1 MEPEPLQLSGQ
12 PPHTT
17 GLDPVK
23 WKRSFKVSTQ
33 WNKPKWNKCSTAGK
47 DPLNNIW
54 EFAGLFC
61 FFLTLLWCLFVVMM
75 HVTAS
80 NLRCNYALT
89 VTHAFGLMWSSGALW
104 HVQLDFKLIYVKN
117 YVGVPLG
124 KALCDTLK
132 QIWNGKNNKLYK
144 QLKVCF
150 HLTDIHIL
158 VFFCTRESSACTLS
172 SLKVKFSYL
181 IVTNSFCTASKVS
194 CAAISGHLQFHAN
207 KHRICPPMLWKL
219 KFLLRTKNGAGQMFE
234 TFIQMDVLA
243 LFMRVCDD
251 FTQWGHELLVGCFFS
266 FFFFFF

>member
-1 MEPEPLQLSGQ
+1 
-12 PPHTT
+12 
-17 GLDPVK
+17 
-23 WKRSFKVSTQ
+23 
-33 WNKPKWNKCSTAGK
+33 
-47 DPLNNIW
+47 
-54 EFAGLFC
+54 
-61 FFLTLLWCLFVVMM
+61 MM

-266 FFFFFF
+266 FFFFFFKLRLRRYYGSTMSTDAWRHRYALARPSSSSERRTVLIKDAICSLHLRSGMLFSCSAGCWIHLNGAP